1 MHIQRLAPVILGDPA
16 WAIMQGKIFTDWQD
30 FRNTVDARYGLTKRQ
45 CLAAFFDMRPSAN
58 ESTASFLRRVEDMRV
73 RYGVDEEE
81 TRRHFVRKLREADLQ
96 RLDDLSDMC
105 ALMGNGSELEWHQL
119 VKLADHQT
127 THTPLSANRASWS
140 VVGFDP
146 PSVAAPPPGVVAA
159 QPRATPIMVDSGCHT
174 VEGGQYVSRPACE
187 LCIAAG
193 RAQFAHTHTQADCF
207 LNPRGSKYR
216 HAMAVQRL

>member
-1 MHIQRLAPVILGDPA
+1 
-16 WAIMQGKIFTDWQD
+16 MQGKTFTDWQD
-30 FRNTVDARYGLTKRQ
+30 FRNTIDARYGLTKRQ

-127 THTPLSANRASWS
+127 THTPLSANRAAWS

-159 QPRATPIMVDSGCHT
+159 
-174 VEGGQYVSRPACE
+174 
-187 LCIAAG
+187 
-193 RAQFAHTHTQADCF
+193 
-207 LNPRGSKYR
+207 
-216 HAMAVQRL
+216 